1 MNRYLYFLTAVQDA
15 LVEQLYRDRSALLES
30 SQRVEQQL
38 IMQLEA
44 AKQRSTEAAN
54 QAASALAAQA
64 SILCFAFFFVS
75 YVCPKAEITR
85 LSQSLSH
92 SLASCQTL
100 EEEKRQL
107 AKSLA
112 EEETRKEE
120 EKRKREKLER
130 ELRVVEEK
138 VR

>member
-1 MNRYLYFLTAVQDA
+1 M
-15 LVEQLYRDRSALLES
+15 EQLYRDRSALLES

-64 SILCFAFFFVS
+64 SILCFAFFFFFVS

-85 LSQSLSH
+85 LTRSLSH

-107 AKSLA
+107 TKSLA